1 LGQRYD
7 STGTAQGGE
16 FLVNTYTTGSQYAP
30 AVASDAAGNFV
41 VVWAS
46 PGSDGTD
53 TDLDSIQG
61 QRYDSMG
68 TAQGGQ
74 FQVNTYT
81 TGSQHAPAVACDPAG
96 NVVVVW
102 GSPGSDGTDTD
113 LNSIQGQRYDSMGT
127 AQGGQFQVNAYTTG
141 GQEEP
146 AVAADSS
153 GNFVVV
159 WQSNGGA
166 GTDTSSLSIHGQ
178 RFSVIGTTSSSS
190 STSSTSSSS
199 TSSTTSTS
207 TTLPTTLLPGRI
219 AIIKPGT
226 LAKFVAKPVTGDAFT
241 LPAASTVAMGGA
253 LRVFDTTVTAGDVTF
268 VLPVTGWLSLGP
280 AGSKGYK
287 YKGAGTIGDPC
298 KVVLIKEKVV
308 KGVCKGTGVTL
319 TTPFTGDIGIVLS
332 LGTTDRYC
340 ARFGGDEVKNDGT
353 LTKRKGAPAPGAC
366 P

>member
-1 LGQRYD
+1 
-7 STGTAQGGE
+7 
-16 FLVNTYTTGSQYAP
+16 
-30 AVASDAAGNFV
+30 VASDAAGNFV